1 MGDITT
7 AAAIML
13 VLALFFAGVLVVA
26 YFFFRVE
33 EDPRL
38 EKVEDLLPGTNCG
51 ACGTPGCAAFAATLL
66 SGENAPSGCTVASP
80 EGVDALAEFLGVS
93 AGDLDRS
100 VARLHCAGG
109 AAQAKTIAE
118 YEGFENCRGAALV
131 TGGGKGCAWGC
142 LGLGDCD
149 VSCDFDAIHM
159 NANGL
164 PVVDVDKCTAC
175 GDCVDACPKNLF
187 KLQPLSQPLL
197 VQCNVPLAGAAAM
210 AHCIVA
216 CDACGRC
223 AQDAPG
229 GTIEMVGNL
238 PSIDGALNAEAG
250 PGPTFRCPTGAIQ
263 WLPSGQ
269 FLQTNET
276 TLEGQYHG

>member
-1 MGDITT
+1 MESV
-7 AAAIML
+7 AADQQEIGARPT
-13 VLALFFAGVLVVA
+13 LA
-26 YFFFRVE
+26 
-33 EDPRL
+33 
-38 EKVEDLLPGTNCG
+38 
-51 ACGTPGCAAFAATLL
+51 
-66 SGENAPSGCTVASP
+66 
-80 EGVDALAEFLGVS
+80 

-109 AAQAKTIAE
+109 AAQAGQIAE
-118 YEGFENCRGAALV
+118 YAGFDNCRGAALV
-131 TGGGKGCAWGC
+131 SGGGKGCAWGC

-159 NANGL
+159 SANGL

-175 GDCVDACPKNLF
+175 GDCVDACPKDLF

-197 VQCNVPLAGAAAM
+197 VQCSVPLAGAAAM

-223 AQDAPG
+223 AQDAPE
-229 GTIEMVGNL
+229 GTIEMLGNL
-238 PSIDGALNAEAG
+238 PTIEGGLNAEAG

-263 WLPSGQ
+263 WLPGGQ
-269 FLQTNET
+269 FLQTNDP
-276 TLEGQYHG
+276 TLEGQYHA